1 MMKAP
6 SRQTHAHAV
15 VRGRL
20 DTTAL
25 ASLGQLRFLN
35 GAVQPV
41 LATLDG
47 TLIVGPARVVA
58 PNVPATNGVVHI
70 IGTVLSPSAAV
81 NSSGVAIAERMGDFG
96 PFNASKVGAQSCT
109 CQTVSA
115 LLLILPNV
123 ASAFQMMPVKAEYLQ
138 WSLGALSLPKSTRHA
153 LSIAI
158 LSAALCCLQREQM
171 FSYEI
176 TFLPASLPSLPS
188 SYRRVR
194 MVGGYPD
201 GGVKNPMALAFMP
214 RAALEAGRA
223 TAKLPTS
230 ASSLGSWLQPYAQ
243 PPVMRPASD
252 VDLCFMTVRCCY
264 VLQ

>member
-1 MMKAP
+1 MMKAL

-41 LATLDG
+41 LATPDG

-96 PFNASKVGAQSCT
+96 PFNASKVGAQFCACKHSVPC
-109 CQTVSA
+109 
-115 LLLILPNV
+115 L
-123 ASAFQMMPVKAEYLQ
+123 
-138 WSLGALSLPKSTRHA
+138 
-153 LSIAI
+153 
-158 LSAALCCLQREQM
+158 LCCQM
-171 FSYEI
+171 HC
-176 TFLPASLPSLPS
+176 LPF
-188 SYRRVR
+188 R
-194 MVGGYPD
+194 
-201 GGVKNPMALAFMP
+201 
-214 RAALEAGRA
+214 
-223 TAKLPTS
+223 
-230 ASSLGSWLQPYAQ
+230 
-243 PPVMRPASD
+243 
-252 VDLCFMTVRCCY
+252 
-264 VLQ
+264 

>member
-1 MMKAP
+1 MKAP
-6 SRQTHAHAV
+6 SRQTYAHAV

-109 CQTVSA
+109 CQTFSA
-115 LLLILPNV
+115 LLLMLPN
-123 ASAFQMMPVKAEYLQ
+123 ALSAHQMM
-138 WSLGALSLPKSTRHA
+138 
-153 LSIAI
+153 
-158 LSAALCCLQREQM
+158 
-171 FSYEI
+171 
-176 TFLPASLPSLPS
+176 
-188 SYRRVR
+188 
-194 MVGGYPD
+194 
-201 GGVKNPMALAFMP
+201 LA
-214 RAALEAGRA
+214 
-223 TAKLPTS
+223 
-230 ASSLGSWLQPYAQ
+230 
-243 PPVMRPASD
+243 
-252 VDLCFMTVRCCY
+252 
-264 VLQ
+264 